1 MTEDRLL
8 FAAALANPA
17 EDTPRLVL
25 ADWFDEHDEPDLAAA
40 LRVGREMV
48 AFLSELTRWDA
59 SPVCR
64 SQVYESGAM
73 RDVFPALPAAQLLT
87 RYIAMFPVPPAAVTE
102 FDENAPPPRS
112 HSDPLN
118 PAAFLSRWQH
128 ERQRQIAA
136 LRELAARE
144 ADKLAAQR
152 AFNAQPDAQKF
163 EEQSC
168 RLHESVLREC
178 VPSAIPGALGHA
190 ARMNERG
197 HPLAWLPLA
206 LLGPDGELPRRV
218 PRFGTAG
225 TLSYGT
231 LRAGDPLP
239 IRALGPDVPAVIGS
253 EALAPESPTFA
264 AVRGWAEES
273 NGALEGHVFR
283 LDRPLDAA
291 AVGRLWFSRLPADSL
306 NAALVNANWSVNRL
320 PTSGALGA
328 LFGAAHGGGAYGRR
342 EWGAY
347 GRLHAWQS
355 LGALAGCA
363 PTLRVEVVAAEA
375 LRCEWFDFDGTNW
388 FNHIAWDLGL
398 ICVRPDRRTVALL
411 AATDT
416 D

>member
-1 MTEDRLL
+1 MSDDRLL

-25 ADWFDEHDEPDLAAA
+25 ADWFDEHDEPELAAA
-40 LRVGREMV
+40 LRAGREMV
-48 AFLSELTRWDA
+48 AFLGELTRWDT
-59 SPVCR
+59 SPACR
-64 SQVYESGAM
+64 YHVYDNGAF
-73 RDVFPALPAAQLLT
+73 RDVFPASPAARLMT
-87 RYIAMFPVPPAAVTE
+87 RYIDLFPIPPTAVTK
-102 FDENAPPPRS
+102 FDESAPPPRS
-112 HSDPLN
+112 HGDPLN

-152 AFNAQPDAQKF
+152 AFTAAPDAQTF

-168 RLHESVLREC
+168 RLHESVLREFS
-178 VPSAIPGALGHA
+178 PSALPGALDHA
-190 ARMNERG
+190 ARMRERG

-218 PRFGTAG
+218 PRFGTTG
-225 TLSYGT
+225 VMSFGT

-253 EALAPESPTFA
+253 ERLEPDSPAFA
-264 AVRGWAEES
+264 AVRGWMEES
-273 NGALEGHVFR
+273 GGTLEGHVFR
-283 LDRPLDAA
+283 LDRPLDAD
-291 AVGRLWFSRLPADSL
+291 AVGRLWFSRLPAASL
-306 NAALVNANWSVNRL
+306 NAALVTATWSVNRL

-328 LFGAAHGGGAYGRR
+328 LFGAAQEGGAYGRR

-347 GRLHAWQS
+347 ARLHAWQS

-363 PTLRVEVVAAEA
+363 PGAAAEVVSAEA
-375 LRCEWFDFDGTNW
+375 LRCEWFDFGGTNW
-388 FNHIAWDLGL
+388 FSHIVDLGL

>member
-48 AFLSELTRWDA
+48 AFLGELTRWDT
-59 SPVCR
+59 SPACR

-73 RDVFPALPAAQLLT
+73 RDAFPALHAARLMK
-87 RYIAMFPVPPAAVTE
+87 RYAALFPVPPTAVTE
-102 FDENAPPPRS
+102 FDENAPPPRF

-118 PAAFLSRWQH
+118 PATFLSRWQY
-128 ERQRQIAA
+128 ERRRQIAA

-144 ADKLAAQR
+144 AGKLVAQR
-152 AFNAQPDAQKF
+152 AFSASPDAQTF

-168 RLHESVLREC
+168 RLHESVLREFS
-178 VPSAIPGALGHA
+178 PSAISGAIDHA
-190 ARMNERG
+190 ARMRERG
-197 HPLAWLPLA
+197 HPLAWLPLT

-225 TLSYGT
+225 TMSYGT

-253 EALAPESPTFA
+253 DLLAPDSHAFA
-264 AVRGWAEES
+264 AMRGWAEES
-273 NGALEGHVFR
+273 NGHLEGHVFR
-283 LDRPLDAA
+283 LDQPLDAA

-306 NAALVNANWSVNRL
+306 NAALVNAHWSVNRL

-328 LFGAAHGGGAYGRR
+328 LFGTAHEGGVYGRR

-355 LGALAGCA
+355 LGTLAGCA
-363 PTLRVEVVAAEA
+363 PTAPAEEVSVEAV
-375 LRCEWFDFDGTNW
+375 RCEWFDFGGTDW
-388 FNHIAWDLGL
+388 FNHMEDLGL